1 MSVTRVKLCCI
12 QSREEAAVAVRYGAA
27 AVGLVSSMP
36 SGPGIL
42 PEDRI
47 ATIAAGIPPGV
58 ASCVLTSQQDAAAIM
73 AQQRRCGVNTIQLCD
88 RLLEGAYQ
96 ALRAAL
102 PGIRLMQVIHV
113 TGVEALHEAQA
124 VAPQVDGL
132 ILDSG
137 SRNLPIQELGGTG
150 RTHDWHIS
158 SQICR
163 AVQVPVF
170 LAGGLSQA
178 NVAAA
183 IKQVRPYGVDV
194 CSGVRTDGR
203 LDGEKVRAFFV
214 AINLTNTIC

>member
-1 MSVTRVKLCCI
+1 MGVMRVKICCI

-27 AVGLVSSMP
+27 AIGLVSAMP
-36 SGPGIL
+36 SGSGIL

-47 ATIAAGIPPGV
+47 AAIAAGIPPGV
-58 ASCVLTSQQDAAAIM
+58 ASCLLTSRQDAAAII
-73 AQQRRCGVNTIQLCD
+73 AQQRRCRVNTLQLCN
-88 RLLEGAYQ
+88 RLQEGTYEE
-96 ALRAAL
+96 LHAAL
-102 PGIRLMQVIHV
+102 PGVHLMQVIHV

-124 VAPQVDGL
+124 VAPYVDG
-132 ILDSG
+132 IVLDSG
-137 SRNLPIQELGGTG
+137 GRDLSSQELGGTG

-170 LAGGLSQA
+170 LAGGLRPA

-194 CSGVRTDGR
+194 CSGMRTDGQ
-203 LDGEKVRAFFV
+203 LDEEKVRAFFV
-214 AINLTNTIC
+214 AINLTNTVC